1 MNTEKQA
8 FMPATA
14 RGHIIALSRWRSRL
28 ALIASLVTVSC
39 TMYAIAGYI
48 IQYTRSGWDIYA
60 LFHWYTVNSNFLTAF
75 GAAMIIPFAVEG
87 IRKKH
92 FSYPKWVAMFHYAGM
107 VCTTMTMVF
116 SVGIISWYDP
126 ALAFSEYNLYLHVL
140 CPVMVIISFFLV
152 EAGFLYTK
160 KDAVLA
166 AVPTFLYE
174 VIYAL
179 QVVVI
184 GWENGGWEDMYHLGE
199 FLPFGVSAALITLLV
214 LGISLLIR
222 RLYNGL
228 TRKRREKLLSRL
240 WPKDVSPVEINIE
253 IFGLGRYMGKH
264 ADPKFIELPL
274 DLITMIAEQYD
285 LKTEDLM
292 KPYIRGFLDSLR
304 DRR

>member
-1 MNTEKQA
+1 MSTEKQA
-8 FMPATA
+8 FKPEAP
-14 RGHIIALSRWRSRL
+14 RGHIIALSKWRSRL

-39 TMYAIAGYI
+39 TMYAVAGGIVKYVKM
-48 IQYTRSGWDIYA
+48 GWDLGT
-60 LFHWYTVNSNFLTAF
+60 LFNWYTINSNFLTAF
-75 GAAMIIPFAVEG
+75 SAAMIIPFAVEG

-107 VCTTMTMVF
+107 VCTTLTMVF
-116 SVGIISWYDP
+116 SVGFISWYDP
-126 ALAFSEYNLYLHVL
+126 VLAFGEYNLYLHVI
-140 CPVMVIISFFLV
+140 CPIMVIASFFLV

-166 AVPTFLYE
+166 AVPTFIYE

-184 GWENGGWEDMYHLGE
+184 GKENGGWEDMYHLAE
-199 FLPFGVSAALITLLV
+199 FIPFEVAVLLLTLLA

-228 TRKRREKLLSRL
+228 TGKRHERLLSRL
-240 WPKDVSPVEINIE
+240 WPKDVNPVEINIE
-253 IFGLGRYMGKH
+253 IFGLGRYMGRH
-264 ADPKFIELPL
+264 ADTKFIELPL
-274 DLITMIAEQYD
+274 DLITMIAGQYN